1 MVEQL
6 PFKQLVLGSNPSRPT
21 IPNVLPPPPTLGLYL
36 SPVCRQC
43 VLHQSLG
50 INTHTDFA
58 VSTVTSTKRIVIVE
72 DHTAIREMLAEI
84 LRGDPAYKIVGE
96 SGEGHQACELCLE
109 LKPDL
114 IVLDARLPGM
124 SGVDILRRISK
135 QLKSTRVM
143 VFSAYE
149 TPSLVREML
158 EAGAH
163 GFVEKTAG
171 LGEFKKGIETISH
184 GGSYFGPGVAALLR
198 SVVANQSPASGL
210 EALTDRE
217 REILKLVAESHSTKE
232 IALKLAI
239 SVKTVDNHRT
249 NLMRKLDLHDVAS
262 LTRYALEIGLIDHRT
277 QP

>member
-1 MVEQL
+1 V
-6 PFKQLVLGSNPSRPT
+6 
-21 IPNVLPPPPTLGLYL
+21 
-36 SPVCRQC
+36 SP
-43 VLHQSLG
+43 
-50 INTHTDFA
+50 A
-58 VSTVTSTKRIVIVE
+58 AATKRIVIIE

-84 LRGDPAYKIVGE
+84 LRVDPAYKIVGE
-96 SGEGHQACELCLE
+96 SGEGQAACQLCLE

-114 IVLDARLPGM
+114 IVLDARLPGL

-135 QLKSTRVM
+135 QLKSTRVL

-149 TPSLVREML
+149 SPALVREML

-171 LGEFKKGIETISH
+171 LTEFKKGLGTIAQ
-184 GGSYFGPGVAALLR
+184 GGTYFGPGVAALLR
-198 SVVANQSPASGL
+198 TVVANNSASSGI
-210 EALTDRE
+210 ETLTDRE

-232 IALKLAI
+232 IAQKLGI

-262 LTRYALEIGLIDHRT
+262 LTRYSLEIGLIDHRS
-277 QP
+277 